1 MVYFVGAGPGAED
14 LITVRGMRLLEQAD
28 VVIYAGSLVNPAL
41 LKYVK
46 TGCVLHDSA
55 FMTLED
61 VLAVIEEA
69 EDRKFV
75 TVRLHSGDPSIYG
88 AIREQMDALRERE
101 IDFAICPGVSSMSGA
116 AAALELEYTLPGV
129 SQSII
134 VTRQQGQ
141 TEMPEGEELRSLAV
155 HHATM
160 VLFLSAG
167 LAEQVKDQLLAGGY
181 EPDTPVAVVHKAT
194 WPEEKILR
202 TTLDKLPREM
212 EREQIVRTAL
222 IIVGKVLNGG
232 GRRSRLYDA
241 SFTTGFRKG
250 KEQ

>member
-1 MVYFVGAGPGAED
+1 
-14 LITVRGMRLLEQAD
+14 
-28 VVIYAGSLVNPAL
+28 
-41 LKYVK
+41 
-46 TGCVLHDSA
+46 
-55 FMTLED
+55 
-61 VLAVIEEA
+61 
-69 EDRKFV
+69 
-75 TVRLHSGDPSIYG
+75 
-88 AIREQMDALRERE
+88 
-101 IDFAICPGVSSMSGA
+101 MSGA

-134 VTRQQGQ
+134 ITRQQGQ
-141 TEMPEGEELRSLAV
+141 TEMPEGEELRSLGA

-160 VLFLSAG
+160 VLFLSAH

-181 EPDTPVAVVHKAT
+181 EPDTPVAVVYKAT
-194 WPEEKILR
+194 WPEEQIVR
-202 TTLDKLPREM
+202 TTLDKLPQEM